1 MWGVARISMND
12 AIAASCSPSPSPPP
26 ACGLFHRGHSV
37 ACLPSS
43 ERASPRDRAGDDS
56 IPLFLSDPMS
66 NVCIGNCRRRDISSS
81 SVRSF
86 LPLCGRV
93 IASWMEPGFLAL
105 ASHATF
111 VQSVGQG
118 ICCLSTLPLAAVVVE
133 AASAAAYRWKLS
145 NSLRAHRRSRKAIG
159 RPRARQRL
167 GWTDRCNEEGR
178 GDRRVGRRRRRTD
191 GQVAHRL
198 LALPLSL
205 SPSLPLS
212 LPRRGTAGKEFQSSK
227 QGHITKPFFAAA
239 AAAAPVL

>member
-1 MWGVARISMND
+1 MFAF
-12 AIAASCSPSPSPPP
+12 AFAASGMWLVSSRSFR
-26 ACGLFHRGHSV
+26 GLPTIER
-37 ACLPSS
+37 AS

-145 NSLRAHRRSRKAIG
+145 NSVVPTVDPEKPLAVRPPGSGWGGRTDVTKRAAATVVSADG
-159 RPRARQRL
+159 DEEL
-167 GWTDRCNEEGR
+167 TDR
-178 GDRRVGRRRRRTD
+178 
-191 GQVAHRL
+191 L
-198 LALPLSL
+198 LIGCWHSL

-212 LPRRGTAGKEFQSSK
+212 LLGLLECAPRMNGANSGQ
-227 QGHITKPFFAAA
+227 
-239 AAAAPVL
+239 